1 MEPTVKNLQAD
12 SLLTNRCVAALFPG
26 VGFVLLCVTP
36 IAFVWGLVHRFLVL
50 AFQNDTFAYIP
61 LIPVVSLYLIYS
73 ERKSIFSIV
82 SYDWRTGGVFIVP
95 GAICLVLA
103 RLDSW
108 QLGSAN
114 QISLL
119 MFAFVLIWAGAFAL
133 FFGNHSFRA
142 ASFALLF
149 LLFMVPIPEPLLS
162 QSILMLQQGSAKAA
176 ELIFQIFDVPFFRQG
191 LDFAL
196 PGVTIRVAEEC
207 SGIRSSLA
215 LLITTVLASHFFL
228 RSSWRRLLLCI
239 FVIPIVILKNG
250 LRIATLSTLAVY
262 VDPGFLHGN
271 LHRRGGIV
279 FFLIALI
286 PMTLLLMLLQKGE
299 NPRSALAT
307 DA

>member
-1 MEPTVKNLQAD
+1 MEPAAKNLEPGT
-12 SLLTNRCVAALFPG
+12 LLTNRRVAALYPA

-36 IAFVWGLVHRFLVL
+36 IAFVWGLTRDFLAL

-61 LIPVVSLYLIYS
+61 LIPVVSLYLIYI
-73 ERKSIFSIV
+73 ERKSIFSMI
-82 SYDWRTGGVFIVP
+82 SYDWKTGCAFIVP
-95 GAICLVLA
+95 GAMCLVLA
-103 RLDSW
+103 RLNFW

-114 QISLL
+114 QISLV
-119 MFAFVLIWAGAFAL
+119 MFAFLIIWMGAFAL
-133 FFGNHSFRA
+133 FFGNHSFHA
-142 ASFALLF
+142 ASFPLLF

-162 QSILMLQQGSAKAA
+162 QAVLMLQHGSAKAA
-176 ELIFQIFDVPFFRQG
+176 ESIFQLFDVPFFRQG

-250 LRIATLSTLAVY
+250 LRIATLSTLAIY
-262 VDPGFLHGN
+262 VNPGFLHGN

-286 PMTLLLMLLQKGE
+286 PMALLLVLLQKSE
-299 NPRSALAT
+299 NPRSAA
-307 DA
+307 AKNA